1 MPWVAFALVLLLA
14 LLLQTAVLPFLPLV
28 SVFDLM
34 LALALVCGLVAPIH
48 DARLACWV
56 VGFVYGLASIGA
68 LGVHAL
74 AYGCAGVVLTR
85 LRGELNMHVW
95 WGRAILAFLGAWPSE
110 LMIRLHMRFWQ
121 LALPDPWWSMV
132 GGATLTALLASL
144 LAAALTARPGLLSAR
159 RRQRALGR

>member
-1 MPWVAFALVLLLA
+1 MPWVAFALALLVA

-28 SVFDLM
+28 SGLDLM
-34 LALALVCGLVAPIH
+34 LTLALICGLVAPVH

-56 VGFVYGLASIGA
+56 VGFVYGLASIGT

-85 LRGELNMHVW
+85 LRTEINVYVW
-95 WGRAILAFLGAWPSE
+95 WGRAILAFLGAWPAE

-132 GGATLTALLASL
+132 GGATFSALLASL
-144 LAAALTARPGLLSAR
+144 LAAALTALPGLLSAR
-159 RRQRALGR
+159 RRRALGR